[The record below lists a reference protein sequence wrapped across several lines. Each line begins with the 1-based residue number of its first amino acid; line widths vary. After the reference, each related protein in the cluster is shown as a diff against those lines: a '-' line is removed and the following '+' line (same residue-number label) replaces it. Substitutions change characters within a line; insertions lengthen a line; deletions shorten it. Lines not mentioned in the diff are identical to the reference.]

1 MAVLG
6 IKSGAYNV
14 ISTLLQAGY
23 LVECYFIINV
33 TRQLYKQADTLVQ
46 RDLQCDGSNSLLGLF
61 FFLAGLGNKRCL
73 K

>member
-14 ISTLLQAGY
+14 VSTLLQASY
-23 LVECYFIINV
+23 LIQYYFIINV

-46 RDLQCDGSNSLLGLF
+46 RDLHCDWSTSLLGLLF
-61 FFLAGLGNKRCL
+61 F
-73 K
+73 